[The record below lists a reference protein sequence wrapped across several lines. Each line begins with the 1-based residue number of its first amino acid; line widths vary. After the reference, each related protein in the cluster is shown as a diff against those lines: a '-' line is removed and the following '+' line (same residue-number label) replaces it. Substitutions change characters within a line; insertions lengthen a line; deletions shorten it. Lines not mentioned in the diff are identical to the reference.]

1 MQNNIILVR
10 VQIQNFEHLGEN
22 YRSIL
27 EDILS
32 QDDSIKN
39 SYTIEDDYLSLS
51 FSFQSNSESFGLIKK
66 GIKDHFS
73 QFENLF
79 TIGDIQQL

>member
-1 MQNNIILVR
+1 MTNNTILVR

-32 QDDSIKN
+32 KDETIKN

-51 FSFQSNSESFGLIKK
+51 FSFQSNSNSFGLIKR
-66 GIKDHFS
+66 GIKDHFAA
-73 QFENLF
+73 FEHLF
-79 TIGDIQQL
+79 TLGDIQQV

>member
-1 MQNNIILVR
+1 MHTNNILVR
-10 VQIQNFEHLGEN
+10 VQIQNFEHLGES

-32 QDDSIKN
+32 QNESIKN

-51 FSFQSNSESFGLIKK
+51 FSFSSNSLSFGLLKK
-66 GIKDHFS
+66 GIKDYFS
-73 QFENLF
+73 QFEDLF
-79 TIGDIQQL
+79 TIGDIQQI